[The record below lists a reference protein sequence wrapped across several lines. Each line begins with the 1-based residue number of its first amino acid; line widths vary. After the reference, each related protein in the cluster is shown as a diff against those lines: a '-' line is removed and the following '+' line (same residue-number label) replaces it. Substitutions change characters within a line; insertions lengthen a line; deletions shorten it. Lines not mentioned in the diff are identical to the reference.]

1 MSTKSNKLLFKG
13 ATEVRNQEMQ
23 NSENRIEYN
32 PWHLLSIIQ
41 IKHVLWEADIK
52 PELEAQRAYWE
63 EALLKKGEEAVLVKR
78 GCSTEML
85 P

>member
-1 MSTKSNKLLFKG
+1 
-13 ATEVRNQEMQ
+13 
-23 NSENRIEYN
+23 
-32 PWHLLSIIQ
+32 
-41 IKHVLWEADIK
+41 VLWEADIK